1 MFWNILKDTSFFS
14 LFKPL
19 IYFQKF
25 LLKNEVSLKL
35 KKKIIILLKSAFLPL
50 QMVLNIFLVFKIVCK
65 YIFHQPYFPLSL
77 PFLQVNILTIYN
89 EQKSCFTCALFIEK
103 KKLEHFILTQTIHIF
118 LLIHFRCFTDKTLE
132 KLLYCLSIC
141 DQVKNQNIIF

>member
-1 MFWNILKDTSFFS
+1 M
-14 LFKPL
+14 
-19 IYFQKF
+19 
-25 LLKNEVSLKL
+25 

-50 QMVLNIFLVFKIVCK
+50 QMVLNIFLVLKIVCK

-103 KKLEHFILTQTIHIF
+103 KKIGAFLFSCRPYIFFSWYILDVSLTKHLKNCCTVYQSVI
-118 LLIHFRCFTDKTLE
+118 RWKT
-132 KLLYCLSIC
+132 KILSF
-141 DQVKNQNIIF
+141 KFWFFQNC